1 MSLKRT
7 VAIFF
12 LLIFLFN
19 AGGYYAVFWAFHY
32 QAEKNLMQRLD
43 AERYTAEEEVI
54 LSIPISLPYPIHQSN
69 YEKTRGEF
77 EYNGENYK
85 LVKQKLEGDTLF
97 LVCVRNVQQNKLELA
112 MSDYSKVANDMPTQS
127 KQTLNLLSKLF
138 KDFQSGAHISV
149 GDNTEIVLHLTD
161 AEKTFS
167 LLHQD
172 YPVVSPPPKVQ
183 S

>member
-1 MSLKRT
+1 MKRT
-7 VAIFF
+7 AAIFF

-32 QAEKNLMQRLD
+32 QSEKNLMHRLD

-127 KQTLNLLSKLF
+127 RQTLNLLSKLF
-138 KDFQSGAHISV
+138 KDFQSGTHISFANNI
-149 GDNTEIVLHLTD
+149 GRIIHLPGTE
-161 AEKTFS
+161 KNFN
-167 LLHQD
+167 LLSHD
-172 YPVVSPPPKVQ
+172 YPVISPPPEAR